1 MKKILSIIA
10 MFFTI
15 TLSSGAAFA
24 KTQTPPS
31 FLYLTW
37 ESDATAP
44 VAYSGKTP
52 AVKDSVLKF
61 SIQPFIY
68 SAGSY
73 LNANNLNYR
82 WSVNDKIKKEGT
94 GLTTFR
100 FLIPTV
106 LEGATQSV
114 KVEVLRGLTALG
126 EKTLEIPAV
135 DPKVVLRPSDNSLLI
150 KSGVLELNNLS
161 EIQIKATP
169 YFFTP
174 ADSNQ
179 MKISWWID
187 GQKQTPNSNN
197 YVLTVP
203 KPAAGSSLIKALVER
218 LDNVFV
224 RGEGQLQIKFLG
236 I

>member
-1 MKKILSIIA
+1 MKKILSIA
-10 MFFTI
+10 VVLFTI
-15 TLSSGAAFA
+15 TLSNGAAFA

-44 VAYSGKTP
+44 VAYVGKTP
-52 AVKDSVLKF
+52 AVKNSVLKF

-68 SAGSY
+68 SAGAY
-73 LNANNLNYR
+73 LNAANLNYR
-82 WSVNDKIKKEGT
+82 WSVNDTIKKEGT
-94 GLTTFR
+94 GMTTFR

-106 LEGATQSV
+106 LEGPTQNI
-114 KVEVLRGLTALG
+114 KVEVLRGLTVLG
-126 EKTLEIPAV
+126 EKTLEIPIV

-150 KSGVLELNNLS
+150 KNGVLELNNLS

-174 ADSNQ
+174 ADSSQ

-187 GQKQTPNSNN
+187 GQKQTSNS
-197 YVLTVP
+197 YVLTVS